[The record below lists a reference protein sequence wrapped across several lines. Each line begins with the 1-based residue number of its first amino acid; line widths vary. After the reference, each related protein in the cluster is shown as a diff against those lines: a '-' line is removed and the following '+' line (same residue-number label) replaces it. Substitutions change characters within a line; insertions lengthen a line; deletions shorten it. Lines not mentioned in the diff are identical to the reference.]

1 MNSGVTNIDDL
12 SFIVVDDHMLMRKVL
27 TQYLN
32 DLGYTKIDTAINGKD
47 ALDKIGAKSLIE
59 QPYDVA
65 FIDMKM
71 PIMDGM
77 ELLRICRENRSLDST
92 AFVMLTGECEKQKV
106 IEAIHSGV
114 TSYIVK
120 PVSQH
125 DLAEKMKTITKWI
138 KEQRDTNV

>member
-1 MNSGVTNIDDL
+1 MDDL

-32 DLGYTKIDTAINGKD
+32 ELGYAQIDTAINGQD
-47 ALDKIGAKSLIE
+47 ALDKIGAKLLVGK
-59 QPYDVA
+59 PYDIA

-71 PIMDGM
+71 PVMDGM
-77 ELLRICRENRSLDST
+77 DLLKVCRENRALDKT

-120 PVSQH
+120 PISQH
-125 DLAEKMKTITKWI
+125 ALAEKMQTIVKWL
-138 KEQRDTNV
+138 KEQKES